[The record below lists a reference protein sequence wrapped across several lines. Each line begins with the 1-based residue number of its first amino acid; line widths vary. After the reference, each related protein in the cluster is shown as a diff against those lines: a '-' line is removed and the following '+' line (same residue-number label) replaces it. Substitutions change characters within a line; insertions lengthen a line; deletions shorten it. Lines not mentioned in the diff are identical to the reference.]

1 MNGSRTLSTCLVAAV
16 MAGFVQAHA
25 DNMPD
30 AEIELSQP
38 GVTLTLLAEHPEIVT
53 PTGIDIDQSGNIWA
67 VASHTHFRP
76 SEYDGPEHDEIL
88 RVFVALDVLL
98 AVLNRLVQLRLEVGP
113 RMERRGVLRRSEVA

>member
-1 MNGSRTLSTCLVAAV
+1 

-53 PTGIDIDQSGNIWA
+53 PTGIDIDQSGNIWT

-76 SEYDGPEHDEIL
+76 SEYDGPEHDEITQFAI
-88 RVFVALDVLL
+88 RT
-98 AVLNRLVQLRLEVGP
+98 Q
-113 RMERRGVLRRSEVA
+113 